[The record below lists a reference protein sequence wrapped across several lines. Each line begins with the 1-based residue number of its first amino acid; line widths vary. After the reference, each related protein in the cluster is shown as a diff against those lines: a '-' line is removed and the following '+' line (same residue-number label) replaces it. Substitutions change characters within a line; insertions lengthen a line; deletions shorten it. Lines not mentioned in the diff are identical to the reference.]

1 MSTYQ
6 VTYHF
11 EKAKKRNGEYVNRPI
26 ADAFDS
32 FLDSKEIQ
40 AERDGTTS
48 TAYFRF
54 GGDIEALKNCILQ
67 FFQKREKETKK
78 KISFAKKDVISVI
91 CFQCSC
97 DTWIIDNKARIKNG
111 ELYNFPKKV
120 ELLFKTLP
128 QIAIDNIEGQS

>member
-1 MSTYQ
+1 MYTYQ

-11 EKAKKRNGEYVNRPI
+11 EKEKKRDGEYVNRPI

-54 GGDIEALKNCILQ
+54 GGDIKSLKNFLFN

-78 KISFAKKDVISVI
+78 KISFAKKDVIAVI
-91 CFQCSC
+91 CFQCSY
-97 DTWIIDNKARIKNG
+97 DTWIINSKARIKNG
-111 ELYNFPKKV
+111 KLYKFPKKV
-120 ELLFKTLP
+120 ELLFKTFP